1 MPHLSVG
8 YIEYVPGDGP
18 VVYISK
24 QMKIS
29 REQLNEL
36 TEVIED
42 TVEYACDQYRM
53 SGEKAWSVIECL
65 AIAKQAEI
73 AGLVTSDVA

>member
-1 MPHLSVG
+1 MIHS
-8 YIEYVPGDGP
+8 PGDGP
-18 VVYISK
+18 EVYISI
-24 QMKIS
+24 QMEIS

-36 TEVIED
+36 TEVVED
-42 TVEYACDQYRM
+42 TVEYACDQWM
-53 SGEKAWSVIECL
+53 ISGEKAWAVLECL

>member
-1 MPHLSVG
+1 M
-8 YIEYVPGDGP
+8 E
-18 VVYISK
+18 
-24 QMKIS
+24 IS

-36 TEVIED
+36 TEVVED
-42 TVEYACDQYRM
+42 TVEYACDQYTM
-53 SGEKAWSVIECL
+53 SGEKAWAIIECL

>member
-1 MPHLSVG
+1 VG
-8 YIEYVPGDGP
+8 YIVYVPGDGP
-18 VVYISK
+18 DVYISI

-42 TVEYACDQYRM
+42 TVEYACDQYTL
-53 SGEKAWSVIECL
+53 SGEKAWAVIECL

>member
-1 MPHLSVG
+1 M
-8 YIEYVPGDGP
+8 E
-18 VVYISK
+18 
-24 QMKIS
+24 IS

-36 TEVIED
+36 TEVVED
-42 TVEYACDQYRM
+42 TVEYACDQWM
-53 SGEKAWSVIECL
+53 ISGEKAWAVLECL

>member
-1 MPHLSVG
+1 MG

-18 VVYISK
+18 VVYISN
-24 QMKIS
+24 QMEVS
-29 REQLNEL
+29 REQLQEL

-42 TVEYACDQYRM
+42 TVEYACDQWM
-53 SGEKAWSVIECL
+53 ISGEKAWAIIECL

-73 AGLVTSDVA
+73 AGLVSSDVA

>member
-1 MPHLSVG
+1 LIHS
-8 YIEYVPGDGP
+8 PGDGP
-18 VVYISK
+18 EVYISI
-24 QMKIS
+24 QMEIS

-36 TEVIED
+36 TQVVED
-42 TVEYACDQYRM
+42 TVEYACDQWM
-53 SGEKAWSVIECL
+53 ISGEKAWAVLECL